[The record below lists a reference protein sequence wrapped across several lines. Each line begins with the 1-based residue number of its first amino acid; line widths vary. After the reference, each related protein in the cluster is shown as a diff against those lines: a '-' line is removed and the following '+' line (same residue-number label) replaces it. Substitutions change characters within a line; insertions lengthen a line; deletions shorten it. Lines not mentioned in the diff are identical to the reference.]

1 MNQQEL
7 RKDLLQKSQNG
18 SILQPQMENQ
28 QEEKQ
33 IQCQDGQDQADIG
46 SDIWIQEI
54 MMLLSEKMQKLIGK
68 MWTPILEGLST

>member
-1 MNQQEL
+1 MNPQEL

-18 SILQPQMENQ
+18 SILQPQMGNQ
-28 QEEKQ
+28 QEEKP
-33 IQCQDGQDQADIG
+33 IQCLAGLDLADIG

-68 MWTPILEGLST
+68 MWTLILEGLSM

>member
-1 MNQQEL
+1 MNPQEL

-18 SILQPQMENQ
+18 SILQPQMGNQ

-46 SDIWIQEI
+46 SDTWIQEI

-68 MWTPILEGLST
+68 MWTLMLEVLSM

>member
-18 SILQPQMENQ
+18 SILQPQMGNQ
-28 QEEKQ
+28 QEEKP
-33 IQCQDGQDQADIG
+33 IQCQDGQDLAGIDL
-46 SDIWIQEI
+46 DIWIQEI

-68 MWTPILEGLST
+68 MWTLMLEVLSM